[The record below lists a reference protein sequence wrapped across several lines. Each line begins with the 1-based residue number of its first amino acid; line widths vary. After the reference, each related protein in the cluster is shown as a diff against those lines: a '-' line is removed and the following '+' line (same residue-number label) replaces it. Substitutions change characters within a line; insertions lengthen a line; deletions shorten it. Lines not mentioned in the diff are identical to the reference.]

1 LQLVAVQV
9 TRLPQ
14 VGILLELRLLPGVL
28 ARLQLQLG
36 LLLSQQVRQLR
47 QRLILRDLQLL
58 FGQPVR
64 VRLQLLQQ
72 VRLSQQRG
80 LLRI

>member
-1 LQLVAVQV
+1 MQLVAVQA
-9 TRLPQ
+9 TQLLQ
-14 VGILLELRLLPGVL
+14 AGILLELQLLPGVL
-28 ARLQLQLG
+28 ARLRLQLG

-47 QRLILRDLQLL
+47 QRLILRDLRLL

-72 VRLSQQRG
+72 VS
-80 LLRI
+80 